1 MKKKIYFIIS
11 ILLMTIMLSSLKIK
25 ANSLANLYVVFNK
38 LSFKNDE
45 IVDITINLDQ
55 FIDLNEIK
63 LQIKIKN
70 EYFEP
75 ILEDN
80 KPFYF
85 DSASIFKTD
94 IINDYIDNSYL
105 RLRLIKD
112 SVIDSGYYSNYKN
125 NVCHF
130 RLKTKRPIN
139 DIKEYFTLDNYEE
152 MGLSVYLFNT
162 NDKIINYKISYNQKI
177 QITWDKE
184 KYIVEVFSDV
194 PNFKEDIVIAN
205 RESNQ
210 YEFLLEKQINTD
222 LIGLKTIHV
231 GVYDKLTADYIIL
244 SKPVEVVDT
253 TKPTI
258 TYPNIIEIN
267 DDELLEI
274 DLLHYIECNDN
285 YDEYLKIQFQYFSY
299 EGVEIN
305 NLELFTNYLSNHYQ
319 GYLIVKC
326 EDTSGNVAITPNILI
341 RVKDTKPPKI
351 TKLDEIRI
359 NDIDIETID
368 LEKYFQITDQY
379 DNNPRVILK
388 FFDTELNDESS
399 LKKRLSKG
407 EKIKFEYMAIDESGN
422 STERFNC
429 LIIPVDTIAP
439 NIEVVDL
446 EILDTDYNYSVIEK
460 SLKVVDNFIY
470 QCNLNKNY
478 YICEEEVDYDTFNN
492 MVQRGY
498 LGKIRYQAI
507 DLAGNTS
514 GYYYQSIKLIDT
526 TQPIIEVENINESQ
540 KYTNIEKINYH
551 ISDNFDNV
559 EFEVWLD
566 DLVYEES
573 QLVNLEKGLHKFKII
588 AKDTS
593 NNVSQAEITFE
604 IIEDN
609 LIGCGNDPRCY
620 LNNYLEVVIM
630 VVALIVFVA
639 IIIVIKIIMYNKKE
653 NKSKIKALIKP
664 FFFQKKYRYD
674 IISKQ

>member
-184 KYIVEVFSDV
+184 EYIVEVFSDV

-341 RVKDTKPPKI
+341 RVKDTKPPQI

-507 DLAGNTS
+507 DLVGNTS

-630 VVALIVFVA
+630 VAALIVFVA
-639 IIIVIKIIMYNKKE
+639 IIIVIKIIMYNKK
-653 NKSKIKALIKP
+653 KTKAK
-664 FFFQKKYRYD
+664 
-674 IISKQ
+674 

>member
-162 NDKIINYKISYNQKI
+162 NDKTINYKISYNQKI

-184 KYIVEVFSDV
+184 KYIVEVFSYV

-446 EILDTDYNYSVIEK
+446 EILDADYNYSVIEK

-526 TQPIIEVENINESQ
+526 TQPIIEVENIDESQ
-540 KYTNIEKINYH
+540 KYTNIKKINYH

-593 NNVSQAEITFE
+593 NNVSQVEITFE

-639 IIIVIKIIMYNKKE
+639 IIIVIKIIMYNKK
-653 NKSKIKALIKP
+653 KTKAK
-664 FFFQKKYRYD
+664 
-674 IISKQ
+674 

>member
-184 KYIVEVFSDV
+184 EYIVEVFSDV

-566 DLVYEES
+566 DFVYEES

-639 IIIVIKIIMYNKKE
+639 IIIVIKIIMYNKK
-653 NKSKIKALIKP
+653 KTKAK
-664 FFFQKKYRYD
+664 
-674 IISKQ
+674 

>member
-11 ILLMTIMLSSLKIK
+11 ILLITIMLSSLKIK

-94 IINDYIDNSYL
+94 IINDYIDNSCL

-184 KYIVEVFSDV
+184 KYIVEVFSYV

-446 EILDTDYNYSVIEK
+446 EILDADYNYSVIEK

-526 TQPIIEVENINESQ
+526 TQPIIEVENIDESQ
-540 KYTNIEKINYH
+540 KYTNIKKINYH

-593 NNVSQAEITFE
+593 NNVSQVEITFE

-639 IIIVIKIIMYNKKE
+639 IIIVIKIIMYNKK
-653 NKSKIKALIKP
+653 KTKAK
-664 FFFQKKYRYD
+664 
-674 IISKQ
+674 

>member
-11 ILLMTIMLSSLKIK
+11 ILLITIMLSSLKIK

-125 NVCHF
+125 NVCRF

-184 KYIVEVFSDV
+184 KYIVEVFSYV

-368 LEKYFQITDQY
+368 LEKHFQITDQY

-446 EILDTDYNYSVIEK
+446 EILDADYNYSVIEK

-540 KYTNIEKINYH
+540 KYTNIKKINYH

-593 NNVSQAEITFE
+593 NNVSQVEITFE

-639 IIIVIKIIMYNKKE
+639 IIIVIKIIMYNKK
-653 NKSKIKALIKP
+653 KTKAK
-664 FFFQKKYRYD
+664 
-674 IISKQ
+674 

>member
-184 KYIVEVFSDV
+184 KYIVEVFSYV

-368 LEKYFQITDQY
+368 LEKHFQITDQY

-446 EILDTDYNYSVIEK
+446 EILDADYNYSVFEK

-540 KYTNIEKINYH
+540 KYTNIKKINYH

-593 NNVSQAEITFE
+593 NNVSQVEITFE

-639 IIIVIKIIMYNKKE
+639 IIIVIKIIMYNKK
-653 NKSKIKALIKP
+653 KTKAK
-664 FFFQKKYRYD
+664 
-674 IISKQ
+674 

>member
-184 KYIVEVFSDV
+184 EYIVEVFSDV

-609 LIGCGNDPRCY
+609 LIGCGNDSRCY

-639 IIIVIKIIMYNKKE
+639 IIIVIKIIMYNKK
-653 NKSKIKALIKP
+653 KTKAK
-664 FFFQKKYRYD
+664 
-674 IISKQ
+674 

>member
-184 KYIVEVFSDV
+184 KYIVEVFSYV

-368 LEKYFQITDQY
+368 LEKYFQITDQC

-446 EILDTDYNYSVIEK
+446 EILDADYNYSVIEK

-540 KYTNIEKINYH
+540 KYTNIKKINYH

-593 NNVSQAEITFE
+593 NNVSQVEITFE

-639 IIIVIKIIMYNKKE
+639 IIIVIKIIMYNKK
-653 NKSKIKALIKP
+653 KTKAK
-664 FFFQKKYRYD
+664 
-674 IISKQ
+674 

>member
-446 EILDTDYNYSVIEK
+446 EILDADYNYSVIEK

-540 KYTNIEKINYH
+540 KYTNIKKINYH

-593 NNVSQAEITFE
+593 NNVSQVEITFE

-639 IIIVIKIIMYNKKE
+639 IIIVIKIIMYNKK
-653 NKSKIKALIKP
+653 KTKAK
-664 FFFQKKYRYD
+664 
-674 IISKQ
+674 

>member
-11 ILLMTIMLSSLKIK
+11 ILLMTIMLSNLKIK

-593 NNVSQAEITFE
+593 NNVSQVEITFE

-639 IIIVIKIIMYNKKE
+639 IIIVIKIIMYNKK
-653 NKSKIKALIKP
+653 KTKAK
-664 FFFQKKYRYD
+664 
-674 IISKQ
+674 

>member
-184 KYIVEVFSDV
+184 KYIVEVFSYV

-399 LKKRLSKG
+399 LKKRLSNG

-446 EILDTDYNYSVIEK
+446 EILDADYNYSVIEK

-540 KYTNIEKINYH
+540 KYTNIKKINYH

-593 NNVSQAEITFE
+593 NNVSQVEITFE

-639 IIIVIKIIMYNKKE
+639 IIIVIKIIMYNKK
-653 NKSKIKALIKP
+653 KTKAK
-664 FFFQKKYRYD
+664 
-674 IISKQ
+674 

>member
-11 ILLMTIMLSSLKIK
+11 ILLITIMLSSLKIK

-63 LQIKIKN
+63 IQIKIKN

-446 EILDTDYNYSVIEK
+446 EILDADYNYSVIEK

-526 TQPIIEVENINESQ
+526 TKPIIEVENIDESQ
-540 KYTNIEKINYH
+540 KYTNIKKINYH

-593 NNVSQAEITFE
+593 NNVSQVEITFE

-639 IIIVIKIIMYNKKE
+639 IIIVIKIIMYNKK
-653 NKSKIKALIKP
+653 KTKAK
-664 FFFQKKYRYD
+664 
-674 IISKQ
+674 

>member
-184 KYIVEVFSDV
+184 KYIVEVFSYV

-368 LEKYFQITDQY
+368 LEKHFQITDQY

-446 EILDTDYNYSVIEK
+446 EILDADYNYSVIEK

-540 KYTNIEKINYH
+540 KYTNIKKINYH

-593 NNVSQAEITFE
+593 NNVSQVEITFE

-639 IIIVIKIIMYNKKE
+639 IIIVIKIIMYNKK
-653 NKSKIKALIKP
+653 KTKAK
-664 FFFQKKYRYD
+664 
-674 IISKQ
+674 

>member
-446 EILDTDYNYSVIEK
+446 EILDTDYNYSVTEK

-639 IIIVIKIIMYNKKE
+639 IIIVIKIIMYNKK
-653 NKSKIKALIKP
+653 KTKAK
-664 FFFQKKYRYD
+664 
-674 IISKQ
+674 

>member
-184 KYIVEVFSDV
+184 EYIVEVFSDV

-630 VVALIVFVA
+630 VAALIVFVA
-639 IIIVIKIIMYNKKE
+639 IIIVIKIIMYNKK
-653 NKSKIKALIKP
+653 KTKAK
-664 FFFQKKYRYD
+664 
-674 IISKQ
+674 

>member
-11 ILLMTIMLSSLKIK
+11 ILLITIMLSSLKIK

-105 RLRLIKD
+105 SLRLIKD

-152 MGLSVYLFNT
+152 MGISVYLFNT

-184 KYIVEVFSDV
+184 KYIVEVFSYV

-446 EILDTDYNYSVIEK
+446 EILDADYNYSVIEK

-526 TQPIIEVENINESQ
+526 TQPIIEVENIDESQ
-540 KYTNIEKINYH
+540 KYTNIKKINYH

-593 NNVSQAEITFE
+593 NNVSQVEITFE

-639 IIIVIKIIMYNKKE
+639 IIIVIKIIMYNKK
-653 NKSKIKALIKP
+653 KTKAK
-664 FFFQKKYRYD
+664 
-674 IISKQ
+674 

>member
-498 LGKIRYQAI
+498 LGKIRYQAN

-639 IIIVIKIIMYNKKE
+639 IIIVIKIIMYNKK
-653 NKSKIKALIKP
+653 KTKTK
-664 FFFQKKYRYD
+664 
-674 IISKQ
+674 

>member
-80 KPFYF
+80 KPFCF

-184 KYIVEVFSDV
+184 KYIVEVFSYV

-446 EILDTDYNYSVIEK
+446 EILDADYNYSVIEK

-540 KYTNIEKINYH
+540 KYTNIKKINYH

-593 NNVSQAEITFE
+593 NNVSQVEITFE

-639 IIIVIKIIMYNKKE
+639 IIIVIKIIMYNKK
-653 NKSKIKALIKP
+653 KTKAK
-664 FFFQKKYRYD
+664 
-674 IISKQ
+674 

>member
-184 KYIVEVFSDV
+184 EYIVEVFSDV

-507 DLAGNTS
+507 DLVGNTS

-639 IIIVIKIIMYNKKE
+639 IIIVIKIIVYNKK
-653 NKSKIKALIKP
+653 KTKAK
-664 FFFQKKYRYD
+664 
-674 IISKQ
+674 

>member
-184 KYIVEVFSDV
+184 KYIVEVFSYV

-446 EILDTDYNYSVIEK
+446 EILDADYNYSVIEK

-526 TQPIIEVENINESQ
+526 TKPIIEVENIDESQ
-540 KYTNIEKINYH
+540 KYTNIKKINYH

-593 NNVSQAEITFE
+593 NNVSQVEITFE

-639 IIIVIKIIMYNKKE
+639 IIIVIKIIMYNKK
-653 NKSKIKALIKP
+653 KTKAK
-664 FFFQKKYRYD
+664 
-674 IISKQ
+674 

>member
-139 DIKEYFTLDNYEE
+139 DIKEHFTLDNYEE

-244 SKPVEVVDT
+244 SKPVEIVDT

-341 RVKDTKPPKI
+341 RVKDTKPPQI

-388 FFDTELNDESS
+388 FFDAELNDESS

-639 IIIVIKIIMYNKKE
+639 IIIVIKIIMYNKK
-653 NKSKIKALIKP
+653 KTKAK
-664 FFFQKKYRYD
+664 
-674 IISKQ
+674 

>member
-11 ILLMTIMLSSLKIK
+11 ILLMTIMLSNLKIK

-498 LGKIRYQAI
+498 LGKIRYQAN

-639 IIIVIKIIMYNKKE
+639 IIIVIKIIMYNKK
-653 NKSKIKALIKP
+653 KTKTK
-664 FFFQKKYRYD
+664 
-674 IISKQ
+674 

>member
-184 KYIVEVFSDV
+184 EYIVEVFSDV

-210 YEFLLEKQINTD
+210 CEFLLEKQINTD

-326 EDTSGNVAITPNILI
+326 EDTSGNVAISPNILI

-639 IIIVIKIIMYNKKE
+639 IIIVIKIIVYNKK
-653 NKSKIKALIKP
+653 KTKAK
-664 FFFQKKYRYD
+664 
-674 IISKQ
+674 

>member
-11 ILLMTIMLSSLKIK
+11 ILLITIMLSSLKIK

-130 RLKTKRPIN
+130 RLKTMRPIN

-184 KYIVEVFSDV
+184 KYIVEVFSYV

-368 LEKYFQITDQY
+368 LEKHFQITDQY

-446 EILDTDYNYSVIEK
+446 EILDADYNYSVIEK

-540 KYTNIEKINYH
+540 KYTNIKKINYH

-593 NNVSQAEITFE
+593 NNVSQVEITFE

-639 IIIVIKIIMYNKKE
+639 IIIVIKIIMYNKK
-653 NKSKIKALIKP
+653 KTKAK
-664 FFFQKKYRYD
+664 
-674 IISKQ
+674 

>member
-11 ILLMTIMLSSLKIK
+11 ILLITIMLSSLKIK

-85 DSASIFKTD
+85 DSASMFKTD

-184 KYIVEVFSDV
+184 KYIVEVFSYV

-446 EILDTDYNYSVIEK
+446 EILDADYNYSVIEK

-526 TQPIIEVENINESQ
+526 TQPIIEVENIDESQ
-540 KYTNIEKINYH
+540 KYTNIKKINYH

-593 NNVSQAEITFE
+593 NNVSQVEITFE

-639 IIIVIKIIMYNKKE
+639 IIIVIKIIMYNKK
-653 NKSKIKALIKP
+653 KTKAK
-664 FFFQKKYRYD
+664 
-674 IISKQ
+674 

>member
-639 IIIVIKIIMYNKKE
+639 IIIVIKIIVYNKK
-653 NKSKIKALIKP
+653 KTKAK
-664 FFFQKKYRYD
+664 
-674 IISKQ
+674 

>member
-184 KYIVEVFSDV
+184 EYIVEVFSDV

-341 RVKDTKPPKI
+341 RVKDTKPPQI

-573 QLVNLEKGLHKFKII
+573 QLVNLEKGLHTFKII

-593 NNVSQAEITFE
+593 NNVSQVEITFE

-639 IIIVIKIIMYNKKE
+639 IIIVIKIIMYNKK
-653 NKSKIKALIKP
+653 KTKAK
-664 FFFQKKYRYD
+664 
-674 IISKQ
+674 

>member
-94 IINDYIDNSYL
+94 IINDYIDNSCL

-184 KYIVEVFSDV
+184 KYIVEVFSYV

-446 EILDTDYNYSVIEK
+446 EILDADYNYSVIEK

-526 TQPIIEVENINESQ
+526 TQPIIEVENIDESQ
-540 KYTNIEKINYH
+540 KYTNIKKINYH

-593 NNVSQAEITFE
+593 NNVSQVEITFE

-639 IIIVIKIIMYNKKE
+639 IIIVIKIIMYNKK
-653 NKSKIKALIKP
+653 KTKAK
-664 FFFQKKYRYD
+664 
-674 IISKQ
+674 

>member
-11 ILLMTIMLSSLKIK
+11 ILLITIMLSSLKIK

-184 KYIVEVFSDV
+184 KYIVELFSYV

-446 EILDTDYNYSVIEK
+446 EILDADYNYSVIEK

-526 TQPIIEVENINESQ
+526 TKPIIEVENIDESQ
-540 KYTNIEKINYH
+540 KYTNIKKINYH

-593 NNVSQAEITFE
+593 NNVSQVEITFE

-639 IIIVIKIIMYNKKE
+639 IIIVIKIIMYNKK
-653 NKSKIKALIKP
+653 KTKAK
-664 FFFQKKYRYD
+664 
-674 IISKQ
+674 

>member
-11 ILLMTIMLSSLKIK
+11 ILLITIMLSSLKIK

-184 KYIVEVFSDV
+184 KYIVEVFSYV

-540 KYTNIEKINYH
+540 KYTNIKKINYH

-559 EFEVWLD
+559 GFEVWLD

-593 NNVSQAEITFE
+593 NNVSQVEITFE

-639 IIIVIKIIMYNKKE
+639 IIIVIKIIMYNKK
-653 NKSKIKALIKP
+653 KTKAK
-664 FFFQKKYRYD
+664 
-674 IISKQ
+674 

>member
-184 KYIVEVFSDV
+184 EYIVEVFSDV

-341 RVKDTKPPKI
+341 RVKDTKPPQI

-498 LGKIRYQAI
+498 LGKIRHQAI

-573 QLVNLEKGLHKFKII
+573 QLVNLEKGLHTFKII

-639 IIIVIKIIMYNKKE
+639 IIIVIKIIMYNKK
-653 NKSKIKALIKP
+653 KTKAK
-664 FFFQKKYRYD
+664 
-674 IISKQ
+674 

>member
-184 KYIVEVFSDV
+184 EYIVEVFSDV

-573 QLVNLEKGLHKFKII
+573 QLVNLEKGFHKFKII

-639 IIIVIKIIMYNKKE
+639 IIIVIKIIMYNKK
-653 NKSKIKALIKP
+653 KTKAK
-664 FFFQKKYRYD
+664 
-674 IISKQ
+674 

>member
-184 KYIVEVFSDV
+184 EYIVEVFSDV

-573 QLVNLEKGLHKFKII
+573 KLVNLEKGLHKFKII

-639 IIIVIKIIMYNKKE
+639 IIIVIKIIVYNKK
-653 NKSKIKALIKP
+653 KTKAK
-664 FFFQKKYRYD
+664 
-674 IISKQ
+674 

>member
-305 NLELFTNYLSNHYQ
+305 NLELFTNYLNNHYQ

-573 QLVNLEKGLHKFKII
+573 QLANLEKGLHKFKII

-639 IIIVIKIIMYNKKE
+639 IIIVIKIIMYNKK
-653 NKSKIKALIKP
+653 KTKAK
-664 FFFQKKYRYD
+664 
-674 IISKQ
+674 

>member
-184 KYIVEVFSDV
+184 EYIVEVFSDV

-341 RVKDTKPPKI
+341 RVKDTKPPQI

-379 DNNPRVILK
+379 DNNPRVILN

-498 LGKIRYQAI
+498 LGKIGYQAI

-639 IIIVIKIIMYNKKE
+639 IIIVIKIIMYNKK
-653 NKSKIKALIKP
+653 KTKAK
-664 FFFQKKYRYD
+664 
-674 IISKQ
+674 

>member
-11 ILLMTIMLSSLKIK
+11 ILLMTIMLSNLKIK

-177 QITWDKE
+177 QLTWDKE
-184 KYIVEVFSDV
+184 EYIVEVFSDV

-305 NLELFTNYLSNHYQ
+305 NLELFTNYLNNHYQ
-319 GYLIVKC
+319 GYLTVKC

-379 DNNPRVILK
+379 DNNPRLILK

-422 STERFNC
+422 STERLNC

-514 GYYYQSIKLIDT
+514 DYYYQSIKLIDT

-593 NNVSQAEITFE
+593 NNVSQVEITFE

-639 IIIVIKIIMYNKKE
+639 IIIVIKIIMYNKK
-653 NKSKIKALIKP
+653 KTKAK
-664 FFFQKKYRYD
+664 
-674 IISKQ
+674 

>member
-152 MGLSVYLFNT
+152 MGISVYLFNT

-184 KYIVEVFSDV
+184 KYIVEIFSYV

-446 EILDTDYNYSVIEK
+446 EILDADYNYSVIEK

-526 TQPIIEVENINESQ
+526 TQPIIEVENIDESQ
-540 KYTNIEKINYH
+540 KYTNIKKINYH

-593 NNVSQAEITFE
+593 NNVSQVEITFE

-639 IIIVIKIIMYNKKE
+639 IIIVIKIIMYNKK
-653 NKSKIKALIKP
+653 KTKAK
-664 FFFQKKYRYD
+664 
-674 IISKQ
+674 

>member
-1 MKKKIYFIIS
+1 
-11 ILLMTIMLSSLKIK
+11 
-25 ANSLANLYVVFNK
+25 
-38 LSFKNDE
+38 
-45 IVDITINLDQ
+45 
-55 FIDLNEIK
+55 
-63 LQIKIKN
+63 
-70 EYFEP
+70 
-75 ILEDN
+75 
-80 KPFYF
+80 
-85 DSASIFKTD
+85 
-94 IINDYIDNSYL
+94 
-105 RLRLIKD
+105 
-112 SVIDSGYYSNYKN
+112 
-125 NVCHF
+125 
-130 RLKTKRPIN
+130 
-139 DIKEYFTLDNYEE
+139 

-184 KYIVEVFSDV
+184 KYIVEVFSYV

-267 DDELLEI
+267 GDELLEI

-388 FFDTELNDESS
+388 F
-399 LKKRLSKG
+399 
-407 EKIKFEYMAIDESGN
+407 
-422 STERFNC
+422 
-429 LIIPVDTIAP
+429 LIQ
-439 NIEVVDL
+439 N
-446 EILDTDYNYSVIEK
+446 
-460 SLKVVDNFIY
+460 
-470 QCNLNKNY
+470 
-478 YICEEEVDYDTFNN
+478 
-492 MVQRGY
+492 
-498 LGKIRYQAI
+498 
-507 DLAGNTS
+507 
-514 GYYYQSIKLIDT
+514 
-526 TQPIIEVENINESQ
+526 
-540 KYTNIEKINYH
+540 
-551 ISDNFDNV
+551 
-559 EFEVWLD
+559 
-566 DLVYEES
+566 
-573 QLVNLEKGLHKFKII
+573 
-588 AKDTS
+588 
-593 NNVSQAEITFE
+593 
-604 IIEDN
+604 
-609 LIGCGNDPRCY
+609 
-620 LNNYLEVVIM
+620 
-630 VVALIVFVA
+630 
-639 IIIVIKIIMYNKKE
+639 
-653 NKSKIKALIKP
+653 
-664 FFFQKKYRYD
+664 
-674 IISKQ
+674 

>member
-399 LKKRLSKG
+399 LKKRLSNG

-639 IIIVIKIIMYNKKE
+639 IIIVIKIIMYNKK
-653 NKSKIKALIKP
+653 KTKAK
-664 FFFQKKYRYD
+664 
-674 IISKQ
+674 

>member
-11 ILLMTIMLSSLKIK
+11 ILLITIMLSSLKIK

-94 IINDYIDNSYL
+94 IINDYIDNSCL

-184 KYIVEVFSDV
+184 KYIVEVFSYV

-368 LEKYFQITDQY
+368 LEKHFQITDQY

-446 EILDTDYNYSVIEK
+446 EILDADYNYSVIEK

-540 KYTNIEKINYH
+540 KYTNIKKINYH

-593 NNVSQAEITFE
+593 NNVSQVEITFE

-639 IIIVIKIIMYNKKE
+639 IIIVIKIIMYNKK
-653 NKSKIKALIKP
+653 KTKAK
-664 FFFQKKYRYD
+664 
-674 IISKQ
+674 